1 MYNFVVMEIKDL
13 THEMHQFVR
22 EKGWYDPGTPRPQT
36 PKNLA
41 LSLSIEAAE
50 VLELFQWIEDL
61 PDQDLLA
68 NELADVMLYLLQLA
82 SVSGIDLEQA
92 VIEKLR
98 INKGRIWNQQ
108 TKEKEDDR
116 DN

>member
-22 EKGWYDPGTPRPQT
+22 EKGWYDPDTPRPQT

-61 PDQDLLA
+61 PDADLLG

-92 VIEKLR
+92 VVEKLK
-98 INKGRIWNQQ
+98 INKGRIWDQQ
-108 TKEKEDDR
+108 ITGNEDDS
-116 DN
+116 DK

>member
-13 THEMHQFVR
+13 TDEMHQFVS

-50 VLELFQWIEDL
+50 VLELFQWIEEA
-61 PDQDLLA
+61 PDPDLLA
-68 NELADVMLYLLQLA
+68 NELADVLLYLLQLA
-82 SVSGIDLEQA
+82 SISGIDLEQA
-92 VIEKLR
+92 VVEKLK
-98 INKGRIWNQQ
+98 INKGRTWDQKLTGN
-108 TKEKEDDR
+108 EDNSD
-116 DN
+116 